1 MITEEQRK
9 ENTKSMIA
17 YLSTVAGL
25 SGGYIGSY
33 VGGVMLEDG
42 LDMMD
47 AFGAVFSSLKELEF
61 MPPINVMS
69 LVGATVGL
77 LATGAATYFF
87 LKNDN
92 ERNYSYKLDEVAGT
106 GGFMNDKQKKDY
118 LDKFEKDSADPHQP
132 SANMILG
139 QTARRPNNSRKV
151 IGNNNIVVIGGAGT
165 GKSRFIIK
173 PNLLTLNSSFI
184 ITDPSGEIINSL
196 GKVLNDHGYKIKI
209 FNISDMEHSNCYNPF
224 DYIRDDAGV
233 RMVVECF
240 INNTSNKDG
249 GGEEFW
255 VNAEKLL
262 YSAIIFYLKDYE
274 QDCSKKNFSSV
285 VNMVNMATVDENDPN
300 AQSELDRIFE
310 KIDQESLAA
319 QYYRGFKKG
328 AGKTLKSIVISC
340 IARLQPFMTPQV
352 RNLTQRDEL
361 DLGHIGDEKTAL
373 FIITPQADRT
383 YSFLAS
389 MLYSQLFETLYFKGE
404 QQKAN
409 GGSEALKIPVRCLMD
424 EFANIGEIPEFPS
437 KLSTMR
443 KYNISATIILQDI
456 SQIESMYK
464 DDWKTLMGNCS
475 TYIFLGTQEPNTLKY
490 FSEMLGKM
498 TVTNR
503 SRGMNSGSKGGSNK
517 NFQQTSREVMTPDE
531 LGRMDSM
538 MEIVFTQNQRPIMD
552 KKYAYEKHPLYE
564 LTGDAHDEN
573 AFLYNQMPEFD
584 NTKTQHFS
592 CLLKARAEAA
602 KIRKQSNVTDSKN
615 TKELIFPSDK
625 NEAFDKIIFDRKQL
639 AKIKSDAVSKITTML
654 MKNFKQPFPIIKL
667 ENIQT
672 QVLMEVAEIVAVQT
686 QKEPCIL
693 FSDIKGKKMTGVL
706 YGKNINC
713 QDYDQGFF
721 LRKVKHNDNLW
732 VVSINTN
739 AFELY
744 QETIQEKTYE

>member
-69 LVGATVGL
+69 FVGATVGL

-255 VNAEKLL
+255 V
-262 YSAIIFYLKDYE
+262 
-274 QDCSKKNFSSV
+274 
-285 VNMVNMATVDENDPN
+285 
-300 AQSELDRIFE
+300 
-310 KIDQESLAA
+310 
-319 QYYRGFKKG
+319 
-328 AGKTLKSIVISC
+328 
-340 IARLQPFMTPQV
+340 
-352 RNLTQRDEL
+352 
-361 DLGHIGDEKTAL
+361 
-373 FIITPQADRT
+373 
-383 YSFLAS
+383 
-389 MLYSQLFETLYFKGE
+389 
-404 QQKAN
+404 
-409 GGSEALKIPVRCLMD
+409 
-424 EFANIGEIPEFPS
+424 
-437 KLSTMR
+437 
-443 KYNISATIILQDI
+443 SATR
-456 SQIESMYK
+456 SQAVKS
-464 DDWKTLMGNCS
+464 LR
-475 TYIFLGTQEPNTLKY
+475 
-490 FSEMLGKM
+490 
-498 TVTNR
+498 TVL
-503 SRGMNSGSKGGSNK
+503 
-517 NFQQTSREVMTPDE
+517 V
-531 LGRMDSM
+531 
-538 MEIVFTQNQRPIMD
+538 
-552 KKYAYEKHPLYE
+552 Y
-564 LTGDAHDEN
+564 
-573 AFLYNQMPEFD
+573 
-584 NTKTQHFS
+584 
-592 CLLKARAEAA
+592 
-602 KIRKQSNVTDSKN
+602 
-615 TKELIFPSDK
+615 
-625 NEAFDKIIFDRKQL
+625 
-639 AKIKSDAVSKITTML
+639 
-654 MKNFKQPFPIIKL
+654 
-667 ENIQT
+667 
-672 QVLMEVAEIVAVQT
+672 
-686 QKEPCIL
+686 
-693 FSDIKGKKMTGVL
+693 
-706 YGKNINC
+706 
-713 QDYDQGFF
+713 
-721 LRKVKHNDNLW
+721 
-732 VVSINTN
+732 
-739 AFELY
+739 
-744 QETIQEKTYE
+744 